1 MHACMMW
8 AGGGTADARS
18 VSRLWGQSRQSVD
31 TDQTVPPLASI
42 GGEEVMLKGDIGL
55 SMHVQQEGGALGSTN
70 TRGYEGVALT
80 HESCA
85 LIDFSPQCTHTCA

>member
-1 MHACMMW
+1 MRDSLQSLMSLVGCSQAWIEFHACMHV
-8 AGGGTADARS
+8 GGWGTADARS

-55 SMHVQQEGGALGSTN
+55 SMHVQCSG
-70 TRGYEGVALT
+70 RG
-80 HESCA
+80 
-85 LIDFSPQCTHTCA
+85 CTGEY